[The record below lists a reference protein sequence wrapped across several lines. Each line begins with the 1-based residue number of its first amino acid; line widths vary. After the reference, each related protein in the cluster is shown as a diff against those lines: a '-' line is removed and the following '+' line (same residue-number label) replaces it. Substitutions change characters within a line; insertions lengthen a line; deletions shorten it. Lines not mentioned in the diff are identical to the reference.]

1 MRTINLITLL
11 FIACHSYAQQLPV
24 NTQFYNNTFLINPAT
39 TGSKDIH
46 LLVSTRQQW
55 VGFKGAPS
63 SYRIAGHSNL
73 RNDKFAV
80 GGFLF
85 LDDFGGA
92 IKQTGIGL
100 NFRYRYDLNENSSLA
115 IGSSALFNQYAYD
128 GSSIIANSS
137 NDQLLFNQTNSLAP
151 DLNLGIAYRY
161 KGFQLGISSQQLF
174 QSSLKKLNTLNNA
187 SVDKNRLIRHY
198 NLTLN
203 YEYTL
208 KNQISI
214 LPYFLIRSTFIQP
227 LQFELGSN
235 IKFQKYFHAGVS
247 YRSSDAV
254 SLLIGFEKDKF
265 GFFYSYDVT
274 TSKLRNYSSG
284 SHEITVSYKFSNQI
298 DSDGDGVSDKK
309 DECPTIKG
317 ERGNKGCPW
326 GDRDS
331 DGVND
336 NEDKCPEVAGDKENN
351 GCPWGDKDGDGVKDN
366 LDKCPSVSG
375 PISNFGC
382 PVEDNDGDG
391 VPNSIDKCPE
401 TKGEKENDGCPKISE
416 KQKEIVSKAIENL
429 EFETNSSVILKSSL
443 PALDMLALLLSEK
456 PEWILKLVGHTDN
469 IGDDGS
475 NMELSRKRAEAV
487 RDYLVSKG
495 LNFDRFKVEYYGESR
510 PIETNDTPEGRKK
523 NRRVE
528 MIIEFK

>member
-1 MRTINLITLL
+1 MKAINLIALL
-11 FIACHSYAQQLPV
+11 FVVCLSYAQQLPV

-46 LLVSTRQQW
+46 FLVSTRQQW

-63 SYRIAGHSNL
+63 TYKIAGHSNL
-73 RNDKFAV
+73 RNDKFAI

-100 NFRYRYDLNENSSLA
+100 NLRYCLLLNENSSLS
-115 IGSSALFNQYAYD
+115 IGATGLLNQYAYD
-128 GSSIIANSS
+128 GSSIISNSS
-137 NDQLLFNQTNSLAP
+137 NDQTLFGSINSASP
-151 DLNLGIAYRY
+151 DFNLGLSYRY
-161 KGFQLGISSQQLF
+161 KGLNIGLSSQQLF
-174 QSSLKKLNTLNNA
+174 QSSLKKLNTLN
-187 SVDKNRLIRHY
+187 STLDKNRLIRQY
-198 NLTLN
+198 NFTLN
-203 YEYTL
+203 YEFGF
-208 KNQISI
+208 KNKIAL
-214 LPYFLIRSTFIQP
+214 LPYILVRSTFIQP
-227 LQFELGSN
+227 TQFEIGGNLK
-235 IKFQKYFHAGVS
+235 IKDLFVSGIS

-254 SLLIGFEKDKF
+254 SLLVGIEKDRF
-265 GFFYSYDVT
+265 GIYYSYDIT
-274 TSKLRNYSSG
+274 TSNLRKYSSG
-284 SHEITVSYKFSNQI
+284 SHEITISYKFSNLI

-309 DECPTIKG
+309 DECPNKKG

-326 GDRDS
+326 GDKDS
-331 DGVND
+331 DGLND
-336 NEDKCPEVAGDKENN
+336 NEDKCPEIAGDKENL

-382 PVEDNDGDG
+382 PIEDNDGDG

-401 TKGEKENDGCPKISE
+401 TKGEKENDGCPKITE

-429 EFETNSSVILKSSL
+429 EFETNSSVIVKSSL
-443 PALDMLALLLSEK
+443 PALDMLSLLLSEK

-469 IGDDGS
+469 IGDDAS
-475 NMELSRKRAEAV
+475 NMELSKKRAEAV
-487 RDYLVSKG
+487 RDYIVSRG
-495 LNFDRFKVEYYGESR
+495 LNFDRFKIEYYGESR